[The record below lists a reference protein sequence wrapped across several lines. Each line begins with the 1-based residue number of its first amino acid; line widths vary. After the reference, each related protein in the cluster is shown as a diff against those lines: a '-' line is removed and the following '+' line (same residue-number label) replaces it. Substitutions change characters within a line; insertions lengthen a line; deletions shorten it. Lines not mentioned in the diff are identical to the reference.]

1 MWAPIDGFDDYA
13 ISSHGRVKNLKFDR
27 MLTPRS
33 NGYGY
38 KKVALRR
45 ENESHERLVHQ
56 LVAQAFVGG
65 YYIGAKV
72 KHHNGDNGDNHVFNL
87 RLMAG
92 AKLGRLVR
100 EHDPVSPRRI
110 KIVETG
116 QVFRGAAEA
125 ARHLYCDKSSIY
137 AVLRG
142 TRKSHRGYSFE
153 YCYGEE

>member
-1 MWAPIDGFDDYA
+1 MWAPIEGFEDYA
-13 ISSHGRVKNLKFDR
+13 VSSHGRVKSLKFDR

-45 ENESHERLVHQ
+45 DGQSHERLVHQ
-56 LVAQAFVGG
+56 LVAQAFMSG
-65 YYIGAKV
+65 YYIGVKV
-72 KHHNGDNGDNHVFNL
+72 KHHNEDNGDNHVFNL
-87 RLMAG
+87 RF
-92 AKLGRLVR
+92 AKGDRVGQLVR
-100 EHDPVSPRRI
+100 EHDPIRPRQV
-110 KIVETG
+110 KINETG
-116 QVFRGAAEA
+116 QVFRGAAEV

-153 YCYGEE
+153 YCYEGE